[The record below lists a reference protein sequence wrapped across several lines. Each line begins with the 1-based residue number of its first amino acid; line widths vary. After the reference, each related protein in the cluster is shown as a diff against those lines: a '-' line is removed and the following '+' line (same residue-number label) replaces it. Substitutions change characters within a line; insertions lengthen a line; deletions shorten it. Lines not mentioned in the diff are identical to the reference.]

1 MKKLFFIFF
10 IPILLMGENLNEL
23 IDLSIKNKLVDSYK
37 EDLKSLKD
45 EYTSV
50 KRGYLPSFDVSA
62 SYSKANHE
70 TQSRPDKDTTVSAS
84 VDFTVYDGGKRENTF
99 DSYKMNIK
107 SSKKTLESVKNQISL
122 DVTKYYY
129 EYLTELAKKDA
140 KLKEIEQLKAEYKRL
155 SKFLDVGTT
164 TEDEVQ
170 KIISRLESSNVDL
183 HEIELNLQTVLH
195 NLEYITGKKVD
206 IQNGSEIKVFSSD
219 ESKDER
225 DDIEALKYSMKA
237 KLENASIAKSDY
249 FPTISLNNTYS
260 HYDMDFDN
268 SAFTQPY
275 DDQNILSVNLKWN
288 VFSFGKTK
296 NNYESKYKKY
306 LSAKS
311 NYQYEKNKADVD
323 LELARKSYDI
333 AKLKIK
339 SAKAGLVAANSA
351 YRVIKSK
358 YQNGLIDNV
367 AFLEALSEKY
377 DAISVLKE
385 AEYDLQVKRANV
397 IYNSGKDIKDYIK

>member
-10 IPILLMGENLNEL
+10 IPIFLMGENLNEL

-37 EDLKSLKD
+37 KDVESLKD

-50 KRGYLPSFDVSA
+50 KRGYLPSFDVNA

-70 TQSRPDKDTTVSAS
+70 TQSRPNKDTTVSAS
-84 VDFTVYDGGKRENTF
+84 VDFIVYDGGKRESTF
-99 DSYKMNIK
+99 DNYKMNIK
-107 SSKKTLESVKNQISL
+107 SSKKTLESVKNQIAL

-129 EYLTELAKKDA
+129 TYLTLLAKKDA
-140 KLKEIEQLKAEYKRL
+140 KIKEIKQLNAEHKRL
-155 SKFLDVGTT
+155 SKFLDVGST

-170 KIISRLESSNVDL
+170 KIVSRVERSTVDL
-183 HEIELNLQTVLH
+183 HEIELDLQTVIH

-206 IQNGSEIKVFSSD
+206 IQSGSEVKMFEDNIN
-219 ESKDER
+219 EQR

-237 KLENASIAKSDY
+237 KLENVGIAKSDY

-268 SAFTQPY
+268 RTFSQPY
-275 DDQNILSVNLKWN
+275 DDQNVFSVNLKWN
-288 VFSFGKTK
+288 IFSFGKTK
-296 NNYESKYKKY
+296 NDYESKYKRY

-311 NYQYEKNKADVD
+311 NYEYERNKADVD
-323 LELARKSYDI
+323 LELAKKSYGI
-333 AKLKIK
+333 AILKIK

-351 YRVIKSK
+351 YKVIKSK